1 MLRSLRNIARSS
13 RKLNLMVI
21 CQTVL
26 LLAVTLAV
34 MLYFSR
40 QTLKE
45 EAIQD
50 AEETLAA
57 DPELTSPEG
66 RRLDAE
72 LRTRFNRTQHWG
84 LIS

>member
-50 AEETLAA
+50 AEECSRSTMCC
-57 DPELTSPEG
+57 
-66 RRLDAE
+66 
-72 LRTRFNRTQHWG
+72 
-84 LIS
+84 